1 MPSAIN
7 NNMKRFIQNDISE
20 ILKKNNKAKIDY
32 GKVNR
37 RLDAEVRSSKTK
49 LENLIKKGKHIMP
62 KKSVPNKALKP
73 LNKMTGAKAA
83 KVSGVAKTS
92 LLGLGAVAGA
102 AYLGGKAIVEARKG
116 VEKALDEQNYYSA
129 KNFENAKKLQ
139 THLQEKKKKGL
150 SKKLLKSL

>member
-1 MPSAIN
+1 
-7 NNMKRFIQNDISE
+7 MKRFIQNDISE

-32 GKVNR
+32 SKVNR
-37 RLDAEVRSSKTK
+37 RLDAEARSSKTK

-62 KKSVPNKALKP
+62 KKSVPNKAVQP

-83 KVSGVAKTS
+83 KLVGAKTS

-102 AYLGGKAIVEARKG
+102 AYLGGKAIVKARKG